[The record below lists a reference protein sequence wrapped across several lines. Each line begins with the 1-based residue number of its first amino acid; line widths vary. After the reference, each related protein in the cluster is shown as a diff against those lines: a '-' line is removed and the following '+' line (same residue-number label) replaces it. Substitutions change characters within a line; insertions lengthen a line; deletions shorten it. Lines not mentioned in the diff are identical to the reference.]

1 MEIIREDNGKK
12 GTFFI
17 EQDGKRAALMTY
29 TMAGETRMIIDHTE
43 VDDSLRGTGAGKK
56 LVAAGVEYAR
66 ANDLTVLPL
75 CPFAKAIIEKT
86 PEYQDVLKQKTA
98 HE

>member
-1 MEIIREDNGKK
+1 MEIQHEENGKK
-12 GTFFI
+12 GGFYI
-17 EQDGKRAALMTY
+17 EKDGKRLALMTY

-66 ANDLTVLPL
+66 QNNLTVLPL
-75 CPFAKAIIEKT
+75 CPFAKAVIAKT
-86 PEYQDVLKQKTA
+86 PEFQDVLK
-98 HE
+98 